1 MLKNARLYKDGDGYI
16 WHVKSDG
23 TAVKYPQFEV
33 YSETPKGVYE
43 EIPFEEHG
51 IDVSDEL
58 YLAERY
64 FSYHLC
70 VIPQHEEDFGCA
82 DNAFDVLSGEWIH
95 LYGIDWI
102 LFDVVNLEKGA
113 KYVVEK
119 KEMIFIRYRKED
131 DAFVFRNDTSAT
143 LFLRYL
149 ALQIY
154 QIKDIKEVSN
164 AKSTRF
170 GKQ

>member
-1 MLKNARLYKDGDGYI
+1 MLRNGRLYKDTKGQV

-33 YSETPKGVYE
+33 YAKIPKGPYE
-43 EIPFEEHG
+43 EIPYEEQG
-51 IDVSDEL
+51 IDVSDKL
-58 YLAERY
+58 YLAKQY
-64 FSYHLC
+64 FSNHLC
-70 VIPQHEEDFGCA
+70 VIPQHEEDFGCTY
-82 DNAFDVLSGEWIH
+82 NAFDVLSGEWIH

-131 DAFVFRNDTSAT
+131 DVFVFRNDTSAA
-143 LFLRYL
+143 LFLRYFV
-149 ALQIY
+149 LQIY

-164 AKSTRF
+164 AKKVQ
-170 GKQ
+170 G

>member
-1 MLKNARLYKDGDGYI
+1 M
-16 WHVKSDG
+16 
-23 TAVKYPQFEV
+23 
-33 YSETPKGVYE
+33 
-43 EIPFEEHG
+43 
-51 IDVSDEL
+51 

-82 DNAFDVLSGEWIH
+82 YNAFDVLSGEWIH

-119 KEMIFIRYRKED
+119 KED
-131 DAFVFRNDTSAT
+131 DVFVFRNDTSAALFCVT
-143 LFLRYL
+143 LLC
-149 ALQIY
+149 
-154 QIKDIKEVSN
+154 
-164 AKSTRF
+164 RF
-170 GKQ
+170 IRLKI

>member
-1 MLKNARLYKDGDGYI
+1 MLENARLYKDEKGQI

-33 YSETPKGVYE
+33 YAEIPKGVYE
-43 EIPFEEHG
+43 EISFEEHG

-70 VIPQHEEDFGCA
+70 VIPQHEEDFRCA

-95 LYGIDWI
+95 LYGLDWI
-102 LFDVVNLEKGA
+102 LFDVVNLEKVT
-113 KYVVEK
+113 KYLSDSEK
-119 KEMIFIRYRKED
+119 
-131 DAFVFRNDTSAT
+131 
-143 LFLRYL
+143 
-149 ALQIY
+149 
-154 QIKDIKEVSN
+154 
-164 AKSTRF
+164 
-170 GKQ
+170 